1 MDLAEQATNS
11 NGNALQN
18 NEKYID
24 SMSGKLQNLENVGK
38 TAWIHILD
46 SEALKSGIDV
56 LSMLIELLDKLVSKA
71 GLIGTIGLGA
81 GLFTGIQNV
90 GRSKNALT
98 SCSKNANSNVRSL
111 GHQSFALLSMR
122 YIEINEA

>member
-1 MDLAEQATNS
+1 MELAEQATNS

-56 LSMLIELLDKLVSKA
+56 LSMLIELLDTLVSKA

-81 GLFTGIQNV
+81 GLFTGTQNV
-90 GRSKNALT
+90 GRSKCQTL
-98 SCSKNANSNVRSL
+98 CSKNANGNVRSL
-111 GHQSFALLSMR
+111 GYQSFALLSMR

>member
-56 LSMLIELLDKLVSKA
+56 LSMLIELLDTLVSKVGVLGTLGIGRGIA
-71 GLIGTIGLGA
+71 TLIKNFAKPIKGCILNSPTVLIG
-81 GLFTGIQNV
+81 
-90 GRSKNALT
+90 
-98 SCSKNANSNVRSL
+98 
-111 GHQSFALLSMR
+111 
-122 YIEINEA
+122 

>member
-1 MDLAEQATNS
+1 MELAEQATNS

-56 LSMLIELLDKLVSKA
+56 LSMLIELLDKLASKA

-81 GLFTGIQNV
+81 GLFTGIKNV
-90 GRSKNALT
+90 GKRNYISKLQN
-98 SCSKNANSNVRSL
+98 C
-111 GHQSFALLSMR
+111 
-122 YIEINEA
+122 

>member
-1 MDLAEQATNS
+1 MELAEQATNS

-46 SEALKSGIDV
+46 SEVLKSGIDV
-56 LSMLIELLDKLVSKA
+56 LSMLIELLDTLVSKL
-71 GLIGTIGLGA
+71 GLIGTIGLRA
-81 GLFTGIQNV
+81 GLSTGIRNV

-98 SCSKNANSNVRSL
+98 SCSNNANSNVRSL
-111 GHQSFALLSMR
+111 GYQSFALLSMR

>member
-11 NGNALQN
+11 SGNALRN

-24 SMSGKLQNLENVGK
+24 SVSGKLQNLENVKK
-38 TAWIHILD
+38 TAWIHVLD
-46 SEALKSGIDV
+46 TDGLKSGVDV
-56 LSMLIELLDKLVSKA
+56 LSALIELLDKFISKM
-71 GLIGTIGLGA
+71 GLMGTIGLGA

-90 GRSKNALT
+90 GRSKCPTL
-98 SCSKNANSNVRSL
+98 CSKNANGNVRSL
-111 GHQSFALLSMR
+111 GYQSFALLSMR

>member
-1 MDLAEQATNS
+1 MSADAEMGIIQQS
-11 NGNALQN
+11 IDYKLNALKETWVGTAQTIVDRGSLGTI
-18 NEKYID
+18 ID
-24 SMSGKLQNLENVGK
+24 GLTK
-38 TAWIHILD
+38 I
-46 SEALKSGIDV
+46 SEV
-56 LSMLIELLDKLVSKA
+56 LGLVVDKA

-111 GHQSFALLSMR
+111 GYQSFALLSMR